1 MNVFK
6 SNEYIS
12 YKHVLSNKLVDYE
25 PPAIINLL
33 LLTNARWLCL
43 GEGGYPLKFTG
54 VKSH

>member
-1 MNVFK
+1 M
-6 SNEYIS
+6 S
-12 YKHVLSNKLVDYE
+12 YKHVLSNKFVDYE

-33 LLTNARWLCL
+33 QLTYAKWLCL